1 MLYAGPS
8 HFERYDTVGLRGAV
22 ARVPAELRSGAS
34 VDKGRAE
41 LRSLLQR
48 QIRGEPALL
57 VSSEASWTLKAFAAG
72 YARNGFKL
80 ALLWQIYSRRC
91 CVSIQVRQYGHRRGL
106 DRMMRSTMA
115 CRTAGNV
122 G

>member
-1 MLYAGPS
+1 MKSTVVKRSIMLAG
-8 HFERYDTVGLRGAV
+8 HKT
-22 ARVPAELRSGAS
+22 S
-34 VDKGRAE
+34 V
-41 LRSLLQR
+41 SLEDPFWEGSKEIAKDQR
-48 QIRGEPALL
+48 K
-57 VSSEASWTLKAFAAG
+57 TLSD
-72 YARNGFKL
+72 L